1 MVKKNIAKNAIKNS
15 TYNFIATIIAK
26 VGSLLLTIILARML
40 LPKMFGIYSL
50 VLSIVLI
57 VFTFTDLGVNS
68 ATYRYLS
75 FALKDNNLMRARSYF
90 RYLLKIRCI
99 LILFAIL
106 IMLILAPIL
115 AYNIYDKPIILLPL
129 IFATIYISI
138 NSFRSVFEGLYFPT
152 KDLKNYPLTTFILHG
167 LRVFLAGIVLLII
180 SRELAIIGLFLA
192 FAVASLIS
200 IFFVLIALGKR
211 RNIIFGKTKK
221 IEYLKINKYLGFMSI
236 ASISLVIFGS
246 VDTLMLGYFVDSE
259 FIGYYRAALGLIVS
273 ITAIFSLSNIL
284 LPLFTQIE
292 RIKLNNAFKKVSE
305 YILIITIPATLG
317 LLIVGGYIIKVIY
330 GIEYSLAKLPLY
342 VLSLLIFI
350 TPMTKLYS
358 SLFESREKTKIIARA
373 VLISLT
379 LNIILNYFL
388 IKTFLSLSQ
397 EMAITG
403 AALATIISQIFYF
416 SLLIIP
422 AKKEFKIPFPL
433 NNLTKPLFAS
443 MIMMTVLLFYNRY
456 IYINLFTGVIEI
468 FLGVIIYFLTLSL
481 IRGLDKRDIKIL
493 RKTFRK

>member
-1 MVKKNIAKNAIKNS
+1 
-15 TYNFIATIIAK
+15 
-26 VGSLLLTIILARML
+26 
-40 LPKMFGIYSL
+40 
-50 VLSIVLI
+50 
-57 VFTFTDLGVNS
+57 GVNS

-273 ITAIFSLSNIL
+273 ITAIFSLSN
-284 LPLFTQIE
+284 
-292 RIKLNNAFKKVSE
+292 
-305 YILIITIPATLG
+305 
-317 LLIVGGYIIKVIY
+317 
-330 GIEYSLAKLPLY
+330 
-342 VLSLLIFI
+342 
-350 TPMTKLYS
+350 
-358 SLFESREKTKIIARA
+358 
-373 VLISLT
+373 
-379 LNIILNYFL
+379 
-388 IKTFLSLSQ
+388 
-397 EMAITG
+397 
-403 AALATIISQIFYF
+403 
-416 SLLIIP
+416 
-422 AKKEFKIPFPL
+422 
-433 NNLTKPLFAS
+433 
-443 MIMMTVLLFYNRY
+443 
-456 IYINLFTGVIEI
+456 
-468 FLGVIIYFLTLSL
+468 
-481 IRGLDKRDIKIL
+481 
-493 RKTFRK
+493 